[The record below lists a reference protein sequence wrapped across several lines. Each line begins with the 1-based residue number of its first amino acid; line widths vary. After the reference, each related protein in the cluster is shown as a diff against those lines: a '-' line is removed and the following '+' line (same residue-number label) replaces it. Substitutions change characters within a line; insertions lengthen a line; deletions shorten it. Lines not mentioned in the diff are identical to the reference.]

1 MKIKLLVFTISL
13 AALAGCAATGP
24 QSVSIEK
31 KEKVTIVHHRRK
43 TANGAVDHIEAISAS
58 GAYSSADIHVYDVGR
73 LIDSNGNVQEAH
85 RMYRLEQSAHPNLML
100 PKHTHPTGP
109 RTVYTPP
116 NYTPMPNDQRIND
129 AVTEANKA
137 REKLEAATKEVQTRL
152 QQDNVLRGEL
162 QDQVDENQRLRDQ
175 LNAGMNTPKHQAPA
189 QSDAQK
195 AAQSSVDALQA
206 WGKQVQQ

>member
-1 MKIKLLVFTISL
+1 
-13 AALAGCAATGP
+13 
-24 QSVSIEK
+24 
-31 KEKVTIVHHRRK
+31 
-43 TANGAVDHIEAISAS
+43 
-58 GAYSSADIHVYDVGR
+58 
-73 LIDSNGNVQEAH
+73 
-85 RMYRLEQSAHPNLML
+85 
-100 PKHTHPTGP
+100 
-109 RTVYTPP
+109 
-116 NYTPMPNDQRIND
+116 MPNDQRIND